1 MLGLD
6 HNTREKW
13 CERLPDQQFSVLLEA
28 RDDQLLV
35 EMIKSSG
42 SKWIYEEQLWQATE
56 DSSLVI
62 KEMENMNI

>member
-1 MLGLD
+1 MPGLD

-13 CERLPDQQFSVLLEA
+13 CGRPPGQQFSVLLEA
-28 RDDQLLV
+28 RDGQLLV
-35 EMIKSSG
+35 GTIKSSG

-62 KEMENMNI
+62 